1 MIIETERMWPQA
13 KEGGQPPA
21 ARRDKK
27 LVLLKPQKEFSL
39 MMAFQNPRTIKK
51 KPLVLSFWDF
61 FFTTFKLTLIKVP
74 FVLHLSDQD

>member
-39 MMAFQNPRTIKK
+39 
-51 KPLVLSFWDF
+51 
-61 FFTTFKLTLIKVP
+61 
-74 FVLHLSDQD
+74 SDDGFSESKDY